1 MNILSL
7 VRGGA
12 VSQELSFGSVA
23 IFIFTAM
30 FLKLFEFFIAF
41 CLYGFIKRSGEM
53 EKWKHL
59 NVILINLTQ
68 SRRSWK

>member
-53 EKWKHL
+53 EK
-59 NVILINLTQ
+59 
-68 SRRSWK
+68 